1 MRTISDRFLFLFIAF
16 TILGTTKVY
25 IGANLNWLI
34 TLTLLGIAVFFSL
47 QNTTLRQRIKA
58 LPALIKPYAPMML
71 GWLLFM
77 AGIAIAAAMNGG
89 VGLYTIAKYL
99 ALLLVL
105 VLLLLVGITPNKLEY
120 ALTLAMAVA
129 VICLLLFAIFRMNNA
144 LVVLGDGRMGWWG
157 AWPGVL
163 WKAGAYVWPF
173 ALWRCLKNSN
183 WKTVAV
189 VALSM
194 LAMAVDGSRTS
205 LIWLGLTWAILIG
218 CAIWFKLPGRGLR
231 VHATVMVMG
240 VFIFTL
246 FQPVLLSWVDGRY
259 DTTIA
264 YKIEQIRSFSF
275 SQKKDGSVKDSVPRP
290 PAALPPITRNT
301 MSERVVNGNTTTRK
315 AMLEAG
321 WAQSKQKFPW
331 GGGFGSTTVDDNG
344 SRTVIHMTY
353 LQILG
358 DEGIIA
364 LAGYLLM
371 LIYPLYRGLR
381 YLTEKRDCI
390 AERFD
395 TMLAPISILSLYA
408 LTGFLHPLSNEITEW
423 ALILGA
429 IATIVIYTTRNNVP
443 SSN

>member
-16 TILGTTKVY
+16 TILGTVKIY
-25 IGANLNWLI
+25 IGANTNWLI
-34 TLTLLGIAVFFSL
+34 AFVLLGIAVFFSL
-47 QNTTLRQRIKA
+47 QNTTLIQKIKV
-58 LPALIKPYAPMML
+58 LPAFIKSYAPMMI
-71 GWLLFM
+71 GWLLFI

-105 VLLLLVGITPNKLEY
+105 LLLLVVGITSSKLEY
-120 ALTLAMAVA
+120 GLTLAMAVA

-144 LVVLGDGRMGWWG
+144 LIVLGDGRMGWWA

-173 ALWRCLKNSN
+173 ALWRCLKNTN

-194 LAMAVDGSRTS
+194 VAMAVDGSRTS
-205 LIWLGLTWAILIG
+205 LIWLALTWAILIG
-218 CAIWFKLPGRGLR
+218 CGIWFKLPGRGLR
-231 VHATVMVMG
+231 THAIIILMG
-240 VFIFTL
+240 AFIFTV
-246 FQPVLLSWVDGRY
+246 FQPVLLSWVDARY
-259 DTTIA
+259 DTAIA
-264 YKIEQIRSFSF
+264 YKIEQMRSFSF
-275 SQKKDGSVKDSVPRP
+275 SKQKNDGAKNNDLRP
-290 PAALPPITRNT
+290 PAQLPPIALNT
-301 MSERVVNGNTTTRK
+301 TSERVLNGNTTTRK

-321 WAQSKQKFPW
+321 WVQSKQKFPW

-358 DEGIIA
+358 DEGILA
-364 LAGYLLM
+364 LAGYLL
-371 LIYPLYRGLR
+371 LLFYPLYRGLR
-381 YLTEKRDCI
+381 YLTEKRECI

-395 TMLAPISILSLYA
+395 IMLAPISILLLYV

-429 IATIVIYTTRNNVP
+429 IATIVIYTTRSNVP